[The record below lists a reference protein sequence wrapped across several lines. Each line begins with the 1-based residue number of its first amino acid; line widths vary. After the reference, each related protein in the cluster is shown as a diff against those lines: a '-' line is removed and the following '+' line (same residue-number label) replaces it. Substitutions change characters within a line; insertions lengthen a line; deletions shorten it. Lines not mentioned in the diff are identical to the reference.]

1 MVFVGVAKARRSI
14 GKRKENGP
22 GRARGVGGKAGSGVY
37 AHSALQENKVYKI
50 KLEMIQFFEVV
61 DLYVAN
67 LILYTLLNI
76 FPLAQLEVQVKQV
89 G

>member
-1 MVFVGVAKARRSI
+1 M
-14 GKRKENGP
+14 
-22 GRARGVGGKAGSGVY
+22 
-37 AHSALQENKVYKI
+37 YKI